1 MELMWQLQSKYFLQ
15 PYKDYQAWLMSEM
28 MKHYYPYMMTQG
40 FMSGPAIHRFFLIN
54 KGKK

>member
-15 PYKDYQAWLMSEM
+15 PYKDYQAWLMAEM

-40 FMSGPAIHRFFLIN
+40 FMGGPAIHRFY
-54 KGKK
+54 